1 MRIAG
6 FSVFLLLPLAAA
18 ATPVEKD
25 AASSQ
30 AARNPFEPKVFKDRA
45 PVEKHSAFSQAARYE
60 PTAEPMTTWQ
70 WFHEV
75 APPKEDKSPWID
87 FLLTN
92 EVFGEARTDL
102 ADLRLRDAGGREVPY
117 ALRVRRTRQEQQ
129 SLEARQ
135 FNRGQQAD
143 RSFELSLDLGQDRAE
158 HNLIEIVAKG
168 DDFRRRARVEG
179 SDDGRDWRLLTEDW
193 LVHFPV
199 RDRPPVDS
207 NRVTYPPCRYRYLRV
222 QIHPDRSLPHDSA
235 DISSVRVFHT
245 VNIPGEY
252 RTLPAVLGLR
262 EPDKTLYGPGSA
274 WSIDLGADSVPCEM
288 LRLEIDDDGFTRHY
302 DLEAAEPGGVIRSI
316 TDGDLRRPPGRK
328 HEPIE
333 IHFAET
339 TAHFLKLRVTDH
351 RNPPLD
357 LKGVQYTS
365 PARELVL
372 ARRNIAWPLRLY
384 VGNPRAAEPHYD
396 FAAGLAE
403 VLSPAPN
410 RAAIGPP
417 TANPTYRPEPKPWT
431 DRWPWAIYVVLGTA
445 SLVLLALLGLLAREA
460 VSRQKAADREAAQP

>member
-6 FSVFLLLPLAAA
+6 FSVVLLLPLAAA
-18 ATPVEKD
+18 AAPAEKG

-30 AARNPFEPKVFKDRA
+30 AARNPFEPKIFKDRA
-45 PVEKHSAFSQAARYE
+45 PVEKRSAFSQAARYE
-60 PTAEPMTTWQ
+60 PTAESTTAWQ

-102 ADLRLRDAGGREVPY
+102 ADLRLWDAGGREVPY

-129 SLEARQ
+129 SLESRQ
-135 FNRGQQAD
+135 FNGGRQD
-143 RSFELSLDLGQDRAE
+143 DLSFELSLDLDRQSVE
-158 HNLIEIVAKG
+158 HNLIEIVTKG
-168 DDFRRRARVEG
+168 DDFRRRVRVEG
-179 SDDGRDWRLLTEDW
+179 SDDGRDWRLLAEDW

-199 RDRPPVDS
+199 RDRPSIDS

-222 QIHPDRSLPHDSA
+222 QVRPDRSLPHDSP
-235 DISSVRVFHT
+235 DISSVSVFHT

-262 EPDKTLYGPGSA
+262 EPDKTPYGPGSA

-302 DLEAAEPGGVIRSI
+302 DLESTEPGGVTRIVAQGEIRR
-316 TDGDLRRPPGRK
+316 LPGSS
-328 HEPIE
+328 HEPME
-333 IHFAET
+333 IRFAET
-339 TAHFLKLRVTDH
+339 TTHFLKLRVTDH

-357 LKGVQYTS
+357 LKGVQYTA
-365 PARELVL
+365 PARELVF
-372 ARRNIAWPLRLY
+372 ARRDVALPLRLY

-403 VLSPAPN
+403 VLRPAPD
-410 RAAIGPP
+410 RVAIGPP

-431 DRWPWAIYVVLGTA
+431 DRWPWAIYVVLGSA

-460 VSRQKAADREAAQP
+460 ISRQGAADRQKTQP